1 MSRAILTIALAR
13 TLHRQPTDAELTEY
27 LFALRDLAGDRV
39 YIPQRELPDTEQITL
54 IVRLRGEGC
63 SIRKIAREVR
73 ISKSQVHRALSQN
86 PDLFVDTV
94 AA

>member
-1 MSRAILTIALAR
+1 MSRAILTMALAR

-39 YIPQRELPDTEQITL
+39 YIPQREIPDADKAAEIIKL
-54 IVRLRGEGC
+54 HDDGL
-63 SIRKIAREVR
+63 SIRKIARAVR
-73 ISKSQVHRALSQN
+73 VSKSQVHRALSQN
-86 PDLFVDTV
+86 SALFVDNK

>member
-39 YIPQRELPDTEQITL
+39 YIPQREMPDADKTAE
-54 IVRLRGEGC
+54 IVRLHDGGM
-63 SIRKIAREVR
+63 SIRKIAREVKV
-73 ISKSQVHRALSQN
+73 SKSQVHRALSQN
-86 PDLFVDTV
+86 SALFVDSK